1 MRKLVFCALVATAA
15 SQAAGCIIVS
25 DDAADGVIT
34 ATLGISSAGGGAV
47 TTRQG
52 DGVRLNAMSLD
63 GGPNFSDIFDP
74 APGVIQTGL
83 LVGGDYDVWAD
94 YINDFEP
101 GRLVVMEE
109 TNHVRVTVD
118 GDIGAS
124 IDMVLSNGRIGLNWS
139 ISDPG
144 GPVSSC
150 SDVIGEDGVSVVTT
164 LAGSQMFVDDVFD
177 CEAGFNNP
185 NPVLTDAVP
194 IGNLTV
200 AVSIINAQGAS
211 IGDAA
216 PEPAVLQEG
225 NEYLVGA
232 DALLVDIQ
240 VP

>member
-34 ATLGISSAGGGAV
+34 ATLDISSAGGGAV

-63 GGPNFSDIFDP
+63 GGTNFSDIFNP

-83 LVGGDYDVWAD
+83 LAGGDYDVWAD
-94 YINDFEP
+94 YINDFAE
-101 GRLVVMEE
+101 LVVMEE
-109 TNHVRVTVD
+109 TNHVRLTVD
-118 GDIGAS
+118 GDVGAS
-124 IDMVLSNGRIGLNWS
+124 INMVLSNGRIGLNWS
-139 ISDPG
+139 INGNETCADHPN
-144 GPVSSC
+144 
-150 SDVIGEDGVSVVTT
+150 EDGVSVVTT
-164 LAGSQMFVDDVFD
+164 LLSDQSFTDDVFD
-177 CEAGFNNP
+177 CEAGNESP

-194 IGNLTV
+194 IGNLSVTV
-200 AVSIINAQGAS
+200 QMIDGSGGA

-216 PEPAVLQEG
+216 PESVQLREG
-225 NEYLVGA
+225 NEYIDNPPLT
-232 DALLVDIQ
+232 VDII